1 MFDFIKS
8 NKFYSAKDTMK
19 KMKTQPTEWGK
30 KSLQKIHILKRT
42 STFKTQHPLKSGY
55 KV

>member
-8 NKFYSAKDTMK
+8 NKFYSAKDKNEKNENTSHRLGEK
-19 KMKTQPTEWGK
+19 IFA
-30 KSLQKIHILKRT
+30 KIHILKRT

-55 KV
+55 TV